1 MHFFAQGELHCDNT
15 ATYPLDKR
23 LELWPKMKK
32 ADKKGVIKYLV
43 VQSQLTP
50 NHSSKHINFVK
61 KRRPHYSIIWAIFH
75 HLGYKTKSFPVKI
88 NSNFFSDLVLH
99 K

>member
-32 ADKKGVIKYLV
+32 ADKKGVIKHLV

-61 KRRPHYSIIWAIFH
+61 KRRPHYSIMGNLSPFRLQNKKFACQNQF
-75 HLGYKTKSFPVKI
+75 
-88 NSNFFSDLVLH
+88 
-99 K
+99 